1 VFPDGLAVLKQ
12 FFKTVKL
19 REACFRDVIVLY
31 RLAVPDTPAPAN
43 EIEIIKEADPKL
55 MQRNIV
61 LKQFRG
67 IPLADLEMV
76 MPEKRVGACRL
87 LCVYE
92 SSAWLGA
99 A

>member
-1 VFPDGLAVLKQ
+1 MLHCPETAQ
-12 FFKTVKL
+12 FQ
-19 REACFRDVIVLY
+19 DS
-31 RLAVPDTPAPAN
+31 D
-43 EIEIIKEADPKL
+43 ADALLPTAL
-55 MQRNIV
+55 LPSLHAQRNIV